1 MQEFL
6 GAIFEFGQINLFR
19 KYEIYLIDKSP
30 AHYKCSHVSN
40 HAKAKACV
48 IFQYNL
54 VFLFCKKKKKIPTSS
69 LIYLAS
75 CSFRLRTAPA
85 FVLYFQSLSKL
96 QIYLYVK
103 QFPSWKIYLVCYPDG
118 DPWWLQAF
126 KFTPVRSNL
135 TRMILQWTSCEARAS
150 TRGNITAKI
159 NATWI
164 KCTDC

>member
-1 MQEFL
+1 MF
-6 GAIFEFGQINLFR
+6 QIMPRQKHVLFFN
-19 KYEIYLIDKSP
+19 IIWFSFF
-30 AHYKCSHVSN
+30 V
-40 HAKAKACV
+40 
-48 IFQYNL
+48 
-54 VFLFCKKKKKIPTSS
+54 KKKKFPTSS
-69 LIYLAS
+69 LVYLAS

-85 FVLYFQSLSKL
+85 FVVYFQSLSKL

-126 KFTPVRSNL
+126 KFIPLRSNL
-135 TRMILQWTSCEARAS
+135 TRLILQWTSCEARAS
-150 TRGNITAKI
+150 ARGNITAKI

>member
-1 MQEFL
+1 MF
-6 GAIFEFGQINLFR
+6 QIMPRQKHVLFFN
-19 KYEIYLIDKSP
+19 IICFS
-30 AHYKCSHVSN
+30 
-40 HAKAKACV
+40 
-48 IFQYNL
+48 F
-54 VFLFCKKKKKIPTSS
+54 FCKKKNFPTGS
-69 LIYLAS
+69 LIYLVS
-75 CSFRLRTAPA
+75 CSFRLRTATA

-96 QIYLYVK
+96 QTYLYVK
-103 QFPSWKIYLVCYPDG
+103 QFPSWKIYLVYYPDG

-135 TRMILQWTSCEARAS
+135 TRLILQWTSCEARTS